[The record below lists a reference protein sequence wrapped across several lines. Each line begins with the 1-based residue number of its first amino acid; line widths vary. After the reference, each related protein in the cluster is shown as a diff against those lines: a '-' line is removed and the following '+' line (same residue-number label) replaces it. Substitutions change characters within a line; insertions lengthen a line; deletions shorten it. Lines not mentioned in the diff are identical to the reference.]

1 MLLGRAFVAESFD
14 GGLAVLLVV
23 VYEHAAAAR
32 GECGEAGR
40 AAAAE
45 GVKD

>member
-1 MLLGRAFVAESFD
+1 MGRALVAESLD

-23 VYEHAAAAR
+23 VYENAAAAR

-45 GVKD
+45 GVED